1 MRKLAIFSFS
11 FAVATILYVMLMDE
25 NAFSVTVCVGM
36 VCVAAIASIVLCFF
50 RMDSAKRV
58 RISAFGLTMGF
69 LWCWFYER
77 NHIKPLENT
86 AESGILHARLIDVP
100 QRTEYGCRVL
110 CESGSERVLLYL
122 DKEGM
127 RLKLGDE
134 LKAPV
139 RLSNVKKGE
148 NLYYAAKDISFLAFQ
163 EGELTLTGH
172 SRKWTDYPALA
183 YGKMQEQIAKIF
195 PTDAEP
201 FARALL
207 SGDTD
212 HLSYSLRNA
221 MSLTGISHIVA
232 VSGMHVSLI
241 CALVMAVCLQ
251 RRRLAAGV
259 CIVSMW
265 FFAAMLGFVPSVTR
279 AVVMNTVLLLAPLF
293 HMESDEPT
301 SLGFALL
308 VLLVWNPYSIASVS
322 LQLSFAAVGGIFLVT
337 KRLIAWLDR
346 VSKRESWKHDHPWY
360 SRLLSACFLSISTT
374 LGATLLTAP
383 FIAYYFGT
391 ISVSALFTNLIA
403 MPILSYTFT
412 FGYMAIILS
421 FFLLPVGQ
429 AIACMLAW
437 GIQCVCG
444 LVTWISEFSYCC
456 LYTQSPFAVGWLI
469 FVYALLPLFFWKR
482 LRKRFVL
489 AAMLGSL
496 ALVFVC
502 QTVFR
507 PTFQMT
513 MLDVG
518 QGQCIVVQSGNLT
531 AVVDCGGSDG
541 AKAGEQAA
549 RSLLCRSRVSVDALI
564 LTHYDSD
571 HTNGVLQLM
580 ERMQIHGLFLPQ
592 IETDEACKQEIVAA
606 AWRHGIPIYD
616 VEVDTALRFTKGRME
631 LYAPRRKSTEND
643 GLSVL
648 LSVEEC
654 DILITGDMS
663 IAAEKAL
670 LDSCDL
676 PDLEILVAGHHGSKS
691 STGSRLLHEL
701 KPETVLISVG
711 KNSYGH
717 PAPETLERIAAVG
730 AVVYRTDYNGSITVK
745 R

>member
-11 FAVATILYVMLMDE
+11 FAVATISYVIFPSK
-25 NAFSVTVCVGM
+25 NAFSEAVWVLLI
-36 VCVAAIASIVLCFF
+36 CVAAISAIVLCCF
-50 RMDSAKRV
+50 RMDIAKRM
-58 RISAFGLTMGF
+58 RIAAFGLSIGL
-69 LWCWFYER
+69 LWCWFYEK
-77 NHIKPLENT
+77 NHIKPLEGT
-86 AESGILHARLIDVP
+86 ADSGILHARLLEAP
-100 QRTEYGCRVL
+100 QRTQYGCRVL
-110 CESGSERVLLYL
+110 CESGSVRLLLYL
-122 DKEGM
+122 DEESM
-127 RLKLGDE
+127 TLKLGDE
-134 LKAPV
+134 LAVPV
-139 RLSNVKKGE
+139 RLSNVSQGE
-148 NLYYAAKDISFLAFQ
+148 NLYYVAKDISFLAFQ
-163 EGELTLTGH
+163 KGEVSLTGH

-183 YGKMQEQIAKIF
+183 YAKMQEQIARIF

-212 HLSYSLRNA
+212 GLDYSLRNA

-259 CIVSMW
+259 CIVSLW

-293 HMESDEPT
+293 HKESDGPT
-301 SLGFALL
+301 SLSFALL

-322 LQLSFAAVGGIFLVT
+322 LQLSFAAVAGILLLTQRMV
-337 KRLIAWLDR
+337 AWLDR
-346 VSKRESWKHDHPWY
+346 LSKRKEWKHDHPWL
-360 SRLLSACFLSISTT
+360 SRLLSACLLSLSTT
-374 LGATLLTAP
+374 LGAGLLTAP
-383 FIAYYFGT
+383 LTAYYFGT
-391 ISVSALFTNLIA
+391 ISLSSLFANLLT
-403 MPILSYTFT
+403 MPVLSYTFT
-412 FGYMAIILS
+412 FGYLAIILS
-421 FFLLPVGQ
+421 FFLLPLGQ
-429 AIACMLAW
+429 AVAWVLAW
-437 GIQCVCG
+437 GIRWVCD
-444 LVTWISEFSYCC
+444 LVTWVAEFSFCC
-456 LYTQSPFAVGWLI
+456 LYTESPFAVGWLI
-469 FVYALLPLFFWKR
+469 LVYTLLPLFFWKR
-482 LRKRFVL
+482 IRRRFVL
-489 AAMLGSL
+489 AAMVGSL

-507 PTFQMT
+507 PSFQMT

-541 AKAGEQAA
+541 ALAGEQAA
-549 RSLLCRSRVSVDALI
+549 RQLLCRNRASIDALI
-564 LTHYDSD
+564 LTHYDND

-580 ERMQIHGLFLPQ
+580 ERMRIHGLFLPQ
-592 IETDEACKQEIVAA
+592 IETEEACKQEIMAA

-616 VEVDTALRFTKGRME
+616 VEVDTALRFSEGRME
-631 LYAPRRKSTEND
+631 LYAPRRNSTEND

-663 IAAEKAL
+663 IAVEEAL
-670 LDSCDL
+670 LDSRAL

-691 STGSRLLHEL
+691 STGVRLLQEL